1 MGRVYLP
8 AEDLAQYNVTP
19 EDFARTEVTLGV
31 RELLRFEA
39 ARAWECYE
47 EGAALLNLV
56 EPESRPALWLLVHTY
71 AALLARIEELDYA
84 VFGERV
90 RLSKAEKLV
99 FIAKARFT
107 RLTEE
112 NILEKRDRDR
122 RRAGGTGGRRRAG

>member
-1 MGRVYLP
+1 M
-8 AEDLAQYNVTP
+8 
-19 EDFARTEVTLGV
+19 
-31 RELLRFEA
+31 
-39 ARAWECYE
+39 
-47 EGAALLNLV
+47 
-56 EPESRPALWLLVHTY
+56 
-71 AALLARIEELDYA
+71 EELDYA

-122 RRAGGTGGRRRAG
+122 RRASGAGGRRRAG